1 LFVDDRSIGRANPAV
16 KRTRLQLADATASFR
31 TVAVRLLRQEVG
43 GDAQSAAQIPNDGAL
58 ATPCSVVVYILAEQ
72 QEDSVIMATDYSDYE
87 FLKVEVAERVA
98 TITIDRPDSLNAVHN
113 VLHHELEQIW
123 IDVRADQDV
132 NAIILTGAGR
142 AFCAGGD
149 VKGMAGGGLAGPT
162 GKKGKGRGRGPIA
175 AFNGRRLVENMLD
188 VEQPIIGAIN
198 GDAVGLGATLA
209 LLCDITVVSEKAR
222 FADTHVK
229 VGIVAGDGGAV
240 IWPLLIGPHRAKEFL
255 MRGNF
260 INGAEAGRIG
270 MVNYAVAPEQVMAKA
285 RELAQELADGP
296 TFAIRWSK
304 LAVNKWLKQQA
315 NLILDASLAYEMMT
329 FNTKDHQEAV
339 KAFVEKRKP
348 NFVEAK

>member
-1 LFVDDRSIGRANPAV
+1 
-16 KRTRLQLADATASFR
+16 
-31 TVAVRLLRQEVG
+31 
-43 GDAQSAAQIPNDGAL
+43 
-58 ATPCSVVVYILAEQ
+58 
-72 QEDSVIMATDYSDYE
+72 MAINYSEYE
-87 FLKVEVAERVA
+87 FLKVEVADRVA
-98 TITIDRPDSLNAVHN
+98 TITINRPEALNAVNN
-113 VLHHELEQIW
+113 VVHHELEQIW
-123 IDVRADQDV
+123 IDVRADRNV

-149 VKGMAGGGLAGPT
+149 VKGMADGTLLGANA
-162 GKKGKGRGRGPIA
+162 KQGKGRGRGPIA
-175 AFNGRRLVENMLD
+175 ASNGRRLVDNMLD

-222 FADTHVK
+222 LADTHVK

-270 MVNYAVAPEQVMAKA
+270 MVNYAVAPELVMPKA

-296 TFAIRWSK
+296 TWAIRWSK
-304 LAVNKWLKQQA
+304 VSVNKWLKQQS
-315 NLILDASLAYEMMT
+315 NLIMDASLAYEMMS
-329 FNTKDHQEAV
+329 FSHPHQKEAV
-339 KAFVEKRKP
+339 KAFIEKRKP
-348 NFVEAK
+348 NFVGVKE

>member
-1 LFVDDRSIGRANPAV
+1 
-16 KRTRLQLADATASFR
+16 
-31 TVAVRLLRQEVG
+31 
-43 GDAQSAAQIPNDGAL
+43 
-58 ATPCSVVVYILAEQ
+58 
-72 QEDSVIMATDYSDYE
+72 MAIDYGEYE
-87 FLKVEVAERVA
+87 FLNVEVAERIA
-98 TITIDRPDSLNAVHN
+98 TITINRPDRLNAVHN
-113 VLHHELEQIW
+113 ALHHELEQIW

-149 VKGMAGGGLAGPT
+149 VKGMAEGTLSGAAP
-162 GKKGKGRGRGPIA
+162 KKGKGRGRGPIA
-175 AFNGRRLVENMLD
+175 ASNGRRVIENMLD

-198 GDAVGLGATLA
+198 GDAIGLGATLA
-209 LLCDITVVSEKAR
+209 LLCDITVASEKAR

-240 IWPLLIGPHRAKEFL
+240 IWPLLVGPHRAKEFL

-260 INGAEAGRIG
+260 ISGAEAGRIG
-270 MVNYAVAPEQVMAKA
+270 MVNYAVGPEEVMSKA
-285 RELAQELADGP
+285 RELARELADGP
-296 TFAIRWSK
+296 TWAIRWSK

-348 NFVEAK
+348 NFARA

>member
-1 LFVDDRSIGRANPAV
+1 
-16 KRTRLQLADATASFR
+16 
-31 TVAVRLLRQEVG
+31 
-43 GDAQSAAQIPNDGAL
+43 
-58 ATPCSVVVYILAEQ
+58 
-72 QEDSVIMATDYSDYE
+72 MATDYSEYE
-87 FLKVEVAERVA
+87 FLKVDVAERVA
-98 TITIDRPDSLNAVHN
+98 TITINRPDSLNAVHN
-113 VLHHELEQIW
+113 ALHHELEQIW
-123 IDVRADQDV
+123 LDVRSDHDV

-149 VKGMAGGGLAGPT
+149 IKGMAGGTLAGGT
-162 GKKGKGRGRGPIA
+162 GKTGKGRGRGPIA
-175 AFNGRRLVENMLD
+175 ASNGRRVIENMLD

-270 MVNYAVAPEQVMAKA
+270 MVNYAVGAEQVMSKA

-296 TFAIRWSK
+296 TWAIRWSK
-304 LAVNKWLKQQA
+304 LSVNKWLKQQA

-348 NFVEAK
+348 NFVDGK

>member
-1 LFVDDRSIGRANPAV
+1 
-16 KRTRLQLADATASFR
+16 
-31 TVAVRLLRQEVG
+31 
-43 GDAQSAAQIPNDGAL
+43 
-58 ATPCSVVVYILAEQ
+58 
-72 QEDSVIMATDYSDYE
+72 MAIDYSDYE
-87 FLKVEVAERVA
+87 FLKVDVADRVA
-98 TITIDRPDSLNAVHN
+98 TITINRPDSLNAVN
-113 VLHHELEQIW
+113 NEVHHELEQIW
-123 IDVRADQDV
+123 IDVRADHDV

-149 VKGMAGGGLAGPT
+149 VKGMAAGT
-162 GKKGKGRGRGPIA
+162 LTASTSKKGKGRGRGPIA
-175 AFNGRRLVENMLD
+175 ASNGRRLVDNMLD

-222 FADTHVK
+222 LADTHVK

-270 MVNYAVAPEQVMAKA
+270 MVNYAVAPEQVMPKA

-296 TFAIRWSK
+296 TWAIRWSK
-304 LAVNKWLKQQA
+304 LAVNKWLKQQS
-315 NLILDASLAYEMMT
+315 NLIMDASLAYEMMS
-329 FNTKDHQEAV
+329 FRHPHQKEAAR
-339 KAFVEKRKP
+339 AFVEKRKP
-348 NFVEAK
+348 NFVNIKED

>member
-1 LFVDDRSIGRANPAV
+1 MAGG
-16 KRTRLQLADATASFR
+16 TAM
-31 TVAVRLLRQEVG
+31 
-43 GDAQSAAQIPNDGAL
+43 P
-58 ATPCSVVVYILAEQ
+58 
-72 QEDSVIMATDYSDYE
+72 DYSRYE
-87 FLKVEVAERVA
+87 FIKVEKAERVA
-98 TITIDRPDSLNAVHN
+98 TVTLNRPDRLNAVN
-113 VLHHELEQIW
+113 PGLHHELMTIW
-123 IDVRADQDV
+123 NDLAEDREV

-149 VKGMAGGGLAGPT
+149 VKGMASGTLASASGNKAERIT
-162 GKKGKGRGRGPIA
+162 A
-175 AFNGRRLVENMLD
+175 AEGRRIVQNMLD

-270 MVNYAVAPEQVMAKA
+270 MVNYAVAPEQVTNKA

-296 TFAIRWSK
+296 TWAIRWSK

-315 NLILDASLAYEMMT
+315 NLIMDASLAYEMMT
-329 FNTKDHQEAV
+329 FKTKDHQEAV
-339 KAFVEKRKP
+339 NAFVEKRKP
-348 NFVEAK
+348 NFVGAKE

>member
-1 LFVDDRSIGRANPAV
+1 
-16 KRTRLQLADATASFR
+16 
-31 TVAVRLLRQEVG
+31 
-43 GDAQSAAQIPNDGAL
+43 
-58 ATPCSVVVYILAEQ
+58 
-72 QEDSVIMATDYSDYE
+72 MAIDYSDYE
-87 FLKVEVAERVA
+87 FLKVEVADRVA
-98 TITIDRPDSLNAVHN
+98 TITINRPESLNAVNN
-113 VLHHELEQIW
+113 VVHHELEQIW
-123 IDVRADQDV
+123 LDVRADHDV

-149 VKGMAGGGLAGPT
+149 VKGMADGSLASVPAR
-162 GKKGKGRGRGPIA
+162 KARGADADRSPQS
-175 AFNGRRLVENMLD
+175 NGRRLVDNMLD

-270 MVNYAVAPEQVMAKA
+270 MVNYAVAPELVMGKA
-285 RELAQELADGP
+285 RELAQELA
-296 TFAIRWSK
+296 RWTD
-304 LAVNKWLKQQA
+304 LGHQMEQALGQQMAQAAVQFDHGRL
-315 NLILDASLAYEMMT
+315 ASLR
-329 FNTKDHQEAV
+329 DDDLQHQGPSGSREVIRGKAEA
-339 KAFVEKRKP
+339 
-348 NFVEAK
+348 

>member
-1 LFVDDRSIGRANPAV
+1 
-16 KRTRLQLADATASFR
+16 
-31 TVAVRLLRQEVG
+31 
-43 GDAQSAAQIPNDGAL
+43 
-58 ATPCSVVVYILAEQ
+58 
-72 QEDSVIMATDYSDYE
+72 MAIDYGEYE
-87 FLKVEVAERVA
+87 FLNVAVADRIA
-98 TITIDRPDSLNAVHN
+98 TITINRPDRLNAVHN
-113 VLHHELEQIW
+113 ALHHELEQIW
-123 IDVRADQDV
+123 LDVRADQDV

-149 VKGMAGGGLAGPT
+149 VKGMAEGTLSGAAP
-162 GKKGKGRGRGPIA
+162 KKGKGRGRGPIA
-175 AFNGRRLVENMLD
+175 ASNGRRVIENMLD

-198 GDAVGLGATLA
+198 GDAIGLGATLA
-209 LLCDITVVSEKAR
+209 LLCDITVASEKAR

-260 INGAEAGRIG
+260 ISGAEAGRIG
-270 MVNYAVAPEQVMAKA
+270 MVNYAVGPEDVMSKA

-296 TFAIRWSK
+296 TWAIRWSK

-348 NFVEAK
+348 NFVRAE

>member
-1 LFVDDRSIGRANPAV
+1 
-16 KRTRLQLADATASFR
+16 
-31 TVAVRLLRQEVG
+31 
-43 GDAQSAAQIPNDGAL
+43 
-58 ATPCSVVVYILAEQ
+58 
-72 QEDSVIMATDYSDYE
+72 MAIDYGEYE
-87 FLKVEVAERVA
+87 FLNVAVADRIA
-98 TITIDRPDSLNAVHN
+98 TITINRPDRLNAVHN
-113 VLHHELEQIW
+113 ALHHELEQIW

-149 VKGMAGGGLAGPT
+149 VKGMAEGSLSGGAAP
-162 GKKGKGRGRGPIA
+162 KKGKGRGRGPIA
-175 AFNGRRLVENMLD
+175 ASNGRRVIENMLD

-198 GDAVGLGATLA
+198 GDAIGLGATLA
-209 LLCDITVVSEKAR
+209 LLCDITVASEKAR

-260 INGAEAGRIG
+260 ISGAEAGRIG
-270 MVNYAVAPEQVMAKA
+270 MVNYAVGPDDVMTKA

-296 TFAIRWSK
+296 TWAIRWSK

-348 NFVEAK
+348 NFARAD

>member
-1 LFVDDRSIGRANPAV
+1 
-16 KRTRLQLADATASFR
+16 
-31 TVAVRLLRQEVG
+31 
-43 GDAQSAAQIPNDGAL
+43 
-58 ATPCSVVVYILAEQ
+58 
-72 QEDSVIMATDYSDYE
+72 MDYSEYQ
-87 FLKVEVAERVA
+87 FIKVETVDRVA
-98 TITIDRPDSLNAVHN
+98 TVTLNRPDSLNAVN
-113 VLHHELEQIW
+113 SRVHHELEQVWLDLASDPDI
-123 IDVRADQDV
+123 

-149 VKGMAGGGLAGPT
+149 VKGMSSGSLTGGDGGS
-162 GKKGKGRGRGPIA
+162 KSRFDRGPIA
-175 AFNGRRLVENMLD
+175 ASNGRRLVENMLD

-209 LLCDITVVSEKAR
+209 LLCDIIVVSEKAR

-229 VGIVAGDGGAV
+229 VGVVAGDGGAL

-270 MVNYAVAPEQVMAKA
+270 MVNYAVAPEQVMPKA

-304 LAVNKWLKQQA
+304 LAVNKWLKDQA
-315 NLILDASLAYEMMT
+315 NLIMDASLAYEMMT
-329 FNTKDHQEAV
+329 FRTDDHKEAV
-339 KAFVEKRKP
+339 QAFIEKRKP
-348 NFVEAK
+348 DFVHRKS

>member
-1 LFVDDRSIGRANPAV
+1 
-16 KRTRLQLADATASFR
+16 
-31 TVAVRLLRQEVG
+31 
-43 GDAQSAAQIPNDGAL
+43 
-58 ATPCSVVVYILAEQ
+58 
-72 QEDSVIMATDYSDYE
+72 MDYGDYE
-87 FLKVEVAERVA
+87 YLKVETVDRVA
-98 TITIDRPDSLNAVHN
+98 TLTINRPDSLNAVN
-113 VLHHELEQIW
+113 SRMHHELEQIW
-123 IDVRADQDV
+123 IDLRGDRDV
-132 NAIILTGAGR
+132 NAILFTGAGR

-149 VKGMAGGGLAGPT
+149 VKGMASGSLVAG
-162 GKKGKGRGRGPIA
+162 GKGGTRFEKGPITA
-175 AFNGRRLVENMLD
+175 ANGRRVVENMLD

-229 VGIVAGDGGAV
+229 VGVVAGDGGAV

-270 MVNYAVAPEQVMAKA
+270 MVNYAVAPDQVMTRA

-296 TFAIRWSK
+296 TWAIRWSK

-329 FNTKDHQEAV
+329 FKTEDHKEAV
-339 KAFVEKRKP
+339 KAFLEKR
-348 NFVEAK
+348 EAKFKGR